1 MIYKSKEIQRQKGEF
16 MFCPS
21 CGKENANAFGYCQ
34 ACGRPLTPIP
44 GTSAASGPAAA
55 PAQSPVIPQPVQM
68 QRKRNPALIAIIA
81 IAIAIIIGGGA
92 FLAANVNRETP
103 EQRIGRLM
111 REAAGLQPVHN
122 SFFSKDRQFDD
133 TFREQYRNMIR
144 VNREYME
151 TVKNADL
158 RGVAQLGTPESFADP
173 ASAAEGLKQLHAAYD
188 LDMGQEQKVQEI
200 IGNIRKAVDTSGWS
214 ASERQAFMEGF
225 NRGIT
230 NALDKRQHAVAA
242 EQAWIESVDDVYTYA
257 DRNHSVFILN
267 DGHVQ
272 ISDNQVLEDFNS
284 KIRNM
289 NKRRSEFFQAK
300 QEFEKWQADVF
311 KKMGVSGT
319 DLGLPK

>member
-1 MIYKSKEIQRQKGEF
+1 

-34 ACGRPLTPIP
+34 ACGRPLTPVP
-44 GTSAASGPAAA
+44 GTSSASGPAAA
-55 PAQSPVIPQPVQM
+55 PAQSPVITQPMQM
-68 QRKRNPALIAIIA
+68 QRKRNPTLIVIVA
-81 IAIAIIIGGGA
+81 IAVAIIIGGGA
-92 FLAANVNRETP
+92 FLAANINRETP

-111 REAAGLQPVHN
+111 REAAGIQPIHN

-151 TVKNADL
+151 AVKNADL
-158 RGVAQLGTPESFADP
+158 SGVAHLATPESFADP
-173 ASAAEGLKQLHAAYD
+173 ASATEGLKQLHAAYD

-214 ASERQAFMEGF
+214 ASEREAFMEGF

-242 EQAWIESVDDVYTYA
+242 EQAWIDSVDDVYAYA
-257 DRNHSVFILN
+257 DRNHSAFILN
-267 DGHVQ
+267 GGHVQ
-272 ISDNQVLEDFNS
+272 ISDNQVLEEFNS

-289 NKRRSEFFQAK
+289 NKRRTDFFQAK
-300 QEFEKWQADVF
+300 QDFEKWQADVF

-319 DLGLPK
+319 DIGLPK